1 MHAGRDLRSVLGL
14 LKRDPHTGA
23 NPPYAPLLLRMLC
36 TMAQHEGP
44 SAFFDF
50 ANGSAGIMRTT
61 PLQLPTSKGYTFAT
75 WLRVEEG
82 LQQQQESGGRAL
94 YAMLIKGS
102 DTKGSDTKG
111 IIAALA
117 GEPA

>member
-1 MHAGRDLRSVLGL
+1 
-14 LKRDPHTGA
+14 
-23 NPPYAPLLLRMLC
+23 
-36 TMAQHEGP
+36 MAQHEGP

-61 PLQLPTSKGYTFAT
+61 PLQLPASKGYSFAT

-82 LQQQQESGGRAL
+82 LIEQQGNGGRAL
-94 YAMLIKGS
+94 YAMLIKGP
-102 DTKGSDTKG
+102 DTKG

-117 GEPA
+117 GQPKQTKTILSIFFGNFAWTNSMHIAVMLVSRWTWTRPHVR

>member
-1 MHAGRDLRSVLGL
+1 MSL
-14 LKRDPHTGA
+14 LKKDPHTGA
-23 NPPYAPLLLRMLC
+23 NPPYAPLLLRTLC

-50 ANGSAGIMRTT
+50 GNGSAGIMRAT
-61 PLQLPTSKGYTFAT
+61 PLQLPTSKGYSFAT

-82 LQQQQESGGRAL
+82 LTDQQGGGGRAL
-94 YAMLIKGS
+94 FAMLIRGP
-102 DTKGSDTKG
+102 DTKG

-117 GEPA
+117 GQS